1 MALSTVFAKVK
12 ASGAD
17 MTGDMGRVKRFIEA
31 HELELRAQLVFDTF
45 HVAHTVNANSAAA
58 S

>member
-1 MALSTVFAKVK
+1 MALSAVFAKVK

-45 HVAHTVNANSAAA
+45 HVAHTVNAN
-58 S
+58 